1 MLRSLMTI
9 SGFTL
14 MSRILGVARDI
25 LIARFVGTA
34 MVADAFFAAFR
45 FPNMFRRIFG
55 EGAFNSA
62 FVPLFGKRVSEDG
75 RNAAMKFAN
84 NAFSVLFFVLGI
96 LTILLIPMM
105 AAIML
110 VVVPGFLPKYD
121 ENLTAT
127 PAPVEVALRGAKAIY
142 LQLEGENL
150 SPDFNNFEVVKRGDP
165 PFFAVFSEIFGRD
178 VNAAG
183 ETVSLESVIMEGLE
197 RKGEVDL
204 EEERKA
210 EKAALESS
218 DEAALATARAAIAAK
233 YEAAK
238 ERIFSSGTWK
248 VDDSGLLRV
257 PLPVDHDF
265 ALFKGSVAGEGHLKI
280 YNNEPG
286 AYDLTVKL
294 SKITFVYLLCM
305 ALVAH
310 LSGVLT
316 TLKKFAAP
324 AFSPVLLNIVFL
336 LGLVSVVQFVEWKGE
351 ALAWCVAI
359 AGFLQLGVLWWVCRR
374 AWLPVA
380 IHKPVFDSS
389 IKRLLVLMGPGVI
402 AAGIQQINLIV
413 GGVVASFQQGAI
425 SYIYYADRIYQL
437 PLGMIGIAFGMVL
450 LPEITRL
457 LSTNKETEARATMV
471 NGLELAMIV
480 TVPAAIALLVIPVEI
495 ISVIFERG
503 NFTPADSLQTGKA
516 LAAFAVGL
524 PGYVLIKVLQPGY
537 FAREDTKS
545 PMKMAGVTVAVNVV
559 FSLAL
564 FPFFGHVGIA
574 IATSIA
580 AWVNV
585 ILLWLGL
592 KGFVTLQQKNWRRLG
607 GMVLASSVM
616 ALGLLAAKSMM
627 SGWLHGGVFWQ
638 KLISMVLLVGF
649 GMTLYA
655 LGVLLL
661 KVTDANRLKA
671 AFKR

>member
-14 MSRILGVARDI
+14 MSRVLGVARDI

-62 FVPLFGKRVSEDG
+62 FVPLFGKRVAEDG

-84 NAFSVLFFVLGI
+84 NAFSFLFFTLGI
-96 LTILLIPMM
+96 LTLVMIPLM
-105 AAIML
+105 AVLML
-110 VVVPGFLPKYD
+110 VVVPGFLPKVD
-121 ENLTAT
+121 ETLHEK
-127 PAPVEVALRGAKAIY
+127 PLEVQVALRGAKAVY
-142 LQLEGENL
+142 LQLEGDKIDPHFENL
-150 SPDFNNFEVVKRGDP
+150 QVVERGKP
-165 PFFAVFSEIFGRD
+165 PFFKLIGEIFG
-178 VNAAG
+178 G
-183 ETVSLESVIMEGLE
+183 EVQAVGKTVSLESVILDGLK
-197 RKGEVDL
+197 RKGELDL
-204 EEERKA
+204 KEEMAAKS
-210 EKAALESS
+210 KALEGA
-218 DEAALATARAAIAAK
+218 DAAQLALVEARIANK
-233 YEAAK
+233 YQSAK
-238 ERIFSSGTWK
+238 EKLFSDGQWR
-248 VDDSGLLRV
+248 VPDSGLLRV
-257 PLPVDHDF
+257 PLPVDHDYSV
-265 ALFKGSVAGEGHLKI
+265 FKGNVSGSGDLEI
-280 YNNEPG
+280 YNNDPG
-286 AYDLTVKL
+286 AYDLTVRL
-294 SKITFVYLLCM
+294 SQITFIYLLCM

-336 LGLVSVVQFVEWKGE
+336 VGLVTVVRFVEWKGE
-351 ALAWCVAI
+351 ALAWCVAL
-359 AGFLQLGVLWWVCRR
+359 AGVVQLGVLWWVCLR
-374 AWLPVA
+374 ARLPVA
-380 IHKPVFDSS
+380 IHKPVFDPA
-389 IKRLLVLMGPGVI
+389 IKRLLILMGPGVF

-413 GGVVASFQQGAI
+413 GGIVASFQQGAI
-425 SYIYYADRIYQL
+425 SFIYYADRIYQL

-457 LSTNKETEARATMV
+457 INTDRESEARATMV

-480 TVPAAIALLVIPVEI
+480 TVPAAIALMVIPNEI

-503 NFTPADSLQTGKA
+503 SFTPADSLQTGRA

-524 PGYVLIKVLQPGY
+524 PGYVLIKILQPGY

-564 FPFFGHVGIA
+564 FPFYGHVGIA

-592 KGFVTLQQKNWRRLG
+592 KGFVTLRKKNWKRLG
-607 GMVLASSVM
+607 GMVIAASVM
-616 ALGLLAAKSMM
+616 ACGLIVAKSMM
-627 SGWLHGGVFWQ
+627 SGWLHGEFFQ
-638 KLISMVLLVGF
+638 KLISLILLVGF
-649 GMTLYA
+649 GTTVYA
-655 LGVLLL
+655 LGVLSL
-661 KVTDANRLKA
+661 KVTDARRLKA